1 MFDQAV
7 KELAQNYSVT
17 ELREALLSLVKVKGQ
32 HITKAID
39 IKSILTPYAAEEQE
53 YFLLITLNSSHEVIK
68 IHEVTKGLLNRT
80 LVHPREIFRR
90 ALLDNAASIIVAH
103 NHPSGSVDP
112 SPEDKEITTLI
123 NESARLMGIT
133 LLDHVIIGADNYY
146 SFREDDSL

>member
-39 IKSILTPYAAEEQE
+39 IKSILTPSAAEEQE

>member
-39 IKSILTPYAAEEQE
+39 IKFILTPYAAEEQE